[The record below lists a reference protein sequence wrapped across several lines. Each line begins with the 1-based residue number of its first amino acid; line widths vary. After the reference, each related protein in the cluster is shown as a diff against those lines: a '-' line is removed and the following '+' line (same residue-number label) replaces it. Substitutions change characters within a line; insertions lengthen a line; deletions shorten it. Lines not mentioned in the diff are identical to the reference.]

1 MPKVVECVER
11 LTGMPVYYR
20 QPYSGEYVF
29 TAFSGSHQDAI
40 RKGVSKKDQAG
51 EKFGMGWKVPYLHV
65 DPEDMGRE
73 FERLIRINSQS
84 GKGGVA
90 WVLEHEYG
98 IKAPKAMHPEIGK
111 EVQKYSDEV
120 GREISSEEVYT
131 LFEKCFVNP
140 EGRYELVN
148 YWPRP
153 DDSSP
158 TLIHGEVK
166 IMINGKEEKISSEGN
181 GPVSAF
187 VNCLR
192 QIEVNEFKVDNF
204 EEQAIG
210 HGADAIAM
218 AYVPI
223 KLGDGAT
230 IWGVGK
236 DTNIDQAAI
245 KAIIAGLNRANVK

>member
-1 MPKVVECVER
+1 
-11 LTGMPVYYR
+11 
-20 QPYSGEYVF
+20 
-29 TAFSGSHQDAI
+29 
-40 RKGVSKKDQAG
+40 
-51 EKFGMGWKVPYLHV
+51 
-65 DPEDMGRE
+65 
-73 FERLIRINSQS
+73 
-84 GKGGVA
+84 
-90 WVLEHEYG
+90 
-98 IKAPKAMHPEIGK
+98 MHPEIGK